1 MSRRSPLRAVSLL
14 GAAVL
19 LGSQA
24 AFVGAQSPEAS
35 TAPASS
41 MAPVASVAPLV
52 PETKAFTVAF
62 GGPGVSTVALLA
74 TIADLN
80 SQGWQIQTPELS
92 AGELQLQGVASGQF
106 QISSGNG
113 PNALLAA
120 QQALPVQIVM
130 ARIKNEWTLYAK
142 KEITECAQ
150 LDGAKLAI
158 HSEGSPATFMTRDW
172 IETNC
177 PGITPNYI
185 ILPGSENR
193 YAALLAGEIDAS
205 PIELPDAIALEAEA
219 GDRYGRLTS
228 FAETLPDLLLTP
240 IYANT
245 DWAAANPN
253 TMTAFLEAVLLE
265 QRRYNDDPAYFKQRI
280 IETLPG
286 TDQGRLDAVV
296 QAYTDLE
303 MYDRNGGILPEQ
315 QQYTIDFITNAG
327 GIEPGLTPE
336 QAFDRTY
343 LDAAL
348 ERIGAQ

>member
-1 MSRRSPLRAVSLL
+1 MSRSRPTRLFALL
-14 GAAVL
+14 GVAAMLV
-19 LGSQA
+19 GSQA
-24 AFVGAQSPEAS
+24 ASVVAQSADAS
-35 TAPASS
+35 APAEPAGSL
-41 MAPVASVAPLV
+41 APLV
-52 PETKAFTVAF
+52 PETKSFTVAF

-80 SQGWQIQTPELS
+80 KQGWDIQTPELS
-92 AGELQLQGVASGQF
+92 AGELQLQGVAGGQF
-106 QISSGNG
+106 QVSSGNG
-113 PNALLAA
+113 PNTLLAA
-120 QQALPVQIVM
+120 QSGLPVKIVM

-142 KEITECAQ
+142 KEIAECAQ

-172 IETNC
+172 IANNC
-177 PGITPNYI
+177 PGIQPNYI

-219 GDRYGRLTS
+219 GDRFGRLAS

-253 TMTAFLEAVLLE
+253 TLTALIEAILLQ
-265 QRRYNDDPAYFKQRI
+265 QRRFNDDPAYFKQRI

-286 TDQGRLDAVV
+286 TDQDRLDAVV
-296 QAYTDLE
+296 KAYTELE

-315 QQYTIDFITNAG
+315 QQYTIDFVTNAG
-327 GIEPGLTPE
+327 GLEPGLTPE

-348 ERIGAQ
+348 ERIGVQ